1 MDAEKAVG
9 VKKPA
14 VRRMK
19 ADEFSNPYLNQEI
32 RINSSPAQAVFADGF
47 DRCDAALR
55 SLSVV
60 LPAVLR
66 NEHEIAAVNGAVEHL
81 LNNALSDL
89 HTEQS
94 RVQKI
99 AEDNGLEIGKV
110 NYTNVVAY
118 QAKITC
124 NKSGQYL
131 QLIRDLDKL
140 IESIHSTWLVGFIN
154 DEARAALE
162 RQWRRK
168 ILSVVAEIEA
178 IAKRAFAAAQKLKL
192 DTGKLKDGA
201 EPIGDSEEAPT
212 RKPRKSK
219 KTEQAEQAEHGEE
232 CKNTI
237 HETAPMD

>member
-1 MDAEKAVG
+1 MNAEKSAG
-9 VKKPA
+9 VRKPA
-14 VRRMK
+14 SRRMK
-19 ADEFSNPYLNQEI
+19 ADEFSNPYLSQEI
-32 RINSSPAQAVFADGF
+32 SINSSPAQAVFGDGF

-60 LPAVLR
+60 LPAVLK
-66 NEHEIAAVNGAVEHL
+66 NDKEIMAVNGAIEHL
-81 LNNALSDL
+81 LSNAFSEL

-124 NKSGQYL
+124 NKSGQFL

-154 DEARAALE
+154 DEAKAALE

-168 ILSVVAEIEA
+168 TLSVVAEIEA
-178 IAKRAFAAAQKLKL
+178 IAKRAFAAAQKLKQST
-192 DTGKLKDGA
+192 DKLKDGT
-201 EPIGDSEEAPT
+201 EPVGDSTEVPSK
-212 RKPRKSK
+212 KPRKSK
-219 KTEQAEQAEHGEE
+219 KTEQAEQAETG
-232 CKNTI
+232 KNTVQ
-237 HETAPMD
+237 EAAQMD